1 MQPAIVSYQGE
12 PRAVVAELPYLGLT
26 VRSLVGLPRRAYADG
41 EAHLAPPLL
50 DPFVDAR
57 ATEILP
63 TPAAVADGRSRET
76 GNWLAPTRRAQQVLL
91 AWFLL
96 AEDRQRRLVVRDVA
110 PLMHQ
115 LSLVEHVLA
124 GSDLQ
129 RVLVGDEVGLGKTV
143 EAGLIAQRLL
153 AARPDVRMLYLAP
166 ARLVRNVV
174 GELRRLGLDAR
185 RWVAGPESD
194 ARIESDRVVVAS
206 LQKAVR
212 DTNAAKLAEAG
223 PWDVLIADECH
234 HLSDWELGG
243 GSPNAGYRLVR
254 DLLQRQRPETGRLL
268 LLSGTPHQ
276 GHQARFENIL
286 ALLCRDG
293 EDADRV
299 AGRLIYRTKESVRDW
314 YGRPLF
320 PSRDVRQPT
329 VVQLGGPWA
338 EWYDQVGALYDGAS
352 LAGRGRAGARAG
364 GWAKGQALQWAASS
378 VEAGLGF
385 LARLAIRRLRWGAEH
400 PALAEA
406 LLALRPYRSGA
417 SNEPIASLH
426 LRMVKQVAVQEE
438 EEDAEELDEAA
449 EARWKPDPDLLA
461 ELLRRGAALRAARA
475 DAAKWRAMLEILS
488 CTGDEKVVLFCQPV
502 ETVAVVAREIENR
515 FGERPSVIIG
525 GQTDGER
532 DAEVERFRA
541 WRGRRFLVSSRA
553 GGEGINLQVARRLVH
568 LDVPWNPMDLEQ
580 RVGRVHRFGSR
591 QTIIVDTVVV
601 AGTREADAY
610 RIAREKL
617 QLIAGQLD
625 PDQFE
630 QLFSRVMSL
639 VPPEELAGVFG
650 ANLPWPPGGEAE
662 RRIALIV
669 RAGYDRWSEFTCR
682 FAEGAA
688 AVAVLDPGTADWA
701 DLREFLRRACGAIDG
716 PTAAKPIFSIEGR
729 DVVARDAE
737 VCTVRA
743 FEQLF
748 VCDETDGLPATDEE
762 GSALPRLGVGDVR
775 VIAEIRDKLREKPEG
790 QIASVRLRAATMP
803 GLSTFGNAALL
814 FFAVQ
819 RLEMVGGTAEERDLR
834 LRVFVIGHSGDPAEV
849 APGQIGEV
857 VRHICS
863 AERQAMPSSLPENLV
878 EVEADLMVKI
888 RQETISERAA
898 PSLVAVWP
906 IACVLASIVS

>member
-1 MQPAIVSYQGE
+1 MQPAVVSYQGE

-57 ATEILP
+57 ATEVLP
-63 TPAAVADGRSRET
+63 TPAAMAAARSREG
-76 GNWLAPTRRAQQVLL
+76 GNWLAQTRRAQQALL

-124 GSDLQ
+124 GPDLQ
-129 RVLVGDEVGLGKTV
+129 RVLIGDEVGLGKTV

-153 AARPDVRMLYLAP
+153 ATRPDVRMLYLAP

-194 ARIESDRVVVAS
+194 ARIESDRIVVAS

-212 DTNAAKLAEAG
+212 DTNAAKLAAAG

-234 HLSDWELGG
+234 HLSDWEPGG

-254 DLLQRQRPETGRLL
+254 DLLQLQRPETGRLL

-286 ALLCRDG
+286 ALLQRGG
-293 EDADRV
+293 EDIDRV

-338 EWYDQVGALYDGAS
+338 AWYDQIGALYDGAS
-352 LAGRGRAGARAG
+352 LAGRGQAGARAG

-385 LARLAIRRLRWGAEH
+385 LARLAIRRLRWGPNN

-406 LLALRPYRSGA
+406 LLALRPYRGGA
-417 SNEPIASLH
+417 ANEALTNLH
-426 LRMVKQVAVQEE
+426 ARMVKQIAVQED
-438 EEDAEELDEAA
+438 EEDAEELDEGG
-449 EARWKPDPDLLA
+449 EARWRPDPDLLS
-461 ELLRRGAALRAARA
+461 ELLRRGAALKAARA
-475 DAAKWRAMLEILS
+475 DAAKWQAMLEILNRA
-488 CTGDEKVVLFCQPV
+488 GDEKVVLFCQPV
-502 ETVAVVAREIENR
+502 ETVAVVAREIEGR

-532 DAEVERFRA
+532 DAEVEQFRA
-541 WRGRRFLVSSRA
+541 RRGRRFLVSSRA

-617 QLIAGQLD
+617 RLIAGQLD
-625 PDQFE
+625 PEQFE
-630 QLFSRVMSL
+630 PLFSRVMSL
-639 VPPEELAGVFG
+639 VPPEELADVFG
-650 ANLPWPPGGEAE
+650 VDLPWPPGGETE
-662 RRIALIV
+662 RRIASIV
-669 RAGYDRWSEFTCR
+669 RAGYDRWSEFTRR

-688 AVAVLDPGTADWA
+688 AVAALDPGAVDWA
-701 DLREFLRRACGAIDG
+701 DLREFLKRACGAEDG
-716 PTAAKPIFSIEGR
+716 PIATKPVFSIEGR
-729 DVVARDAE
+729 DVVACDAE
-737 VCTVRA
+737 VRTVRA

-748 VCDETDGLPATDEE
+748 VCDETDGLPAADDE
-762 GSALPRLGVGDVR
+762 GTALPRLGTGHARVVAEVR
-775 VIAEIRDKLREKPEG
+775 ERLKEKPEG
-790 QIASVRLRAATMP
+790 RIASVRLRAGSML
-803 GLSTFGNAALL
+803 GLSAPGNAALL

-819 RLEMVGGTAEERDLR
+819 RVEMSGGTAEERDLR
-834 LRVFVIGHSGDPAEV
+834 LRAFLIGQSGDPVEV
-849 APGQIGEV
+849 AEGQIGAV
-857 VRHICS
+857 VRHVCS
-863 AERQAMPSSLPENLV
+863 AERQATPSGLPERL
-878 EVEADLMVKI
+878 EQVEAALMERI
-888 RQETISERAA
+888 RQEAMQDHAA
-898 PSLVAVWP
+898 PPLLAVWP
-906 IACVLASIVS
+906 IACVLAAVVG